1 VLIDPTCDALLE
13 SNSRSFFLT
22 LKILPRKMRRSVGL
36 LYLLARVADTIADSK
51 TGEVNLLL
59 DALAAWD
66 AATDERQ
73 HEVPDLSI
81 LAQLQTLDSERVLL
95 EKADLAVHALSST
108 SGADLAMMRT
118 CLKIII
124 GGQSLDLQRF
134 GPSNDQDEI
143 SALDDDAA
151 LDDYAYRVA
160 GSVGEF
166 WTAMSRHHMFPTRQ
180 SLHDEAWMKD
190 GIRFGKALQMT
201 NILRDIPEDLRFGRC
216 YIPRPRLEAVGLT
229 PEDLR
234 NPGSMAS
241 FRPVFNALLD
251 LTDGHLE
258 AAVRYTLRLPG
269 QSRRLRVACM
279 LPIIIGQRTVD
290 LLRTSNVLDPDHRVK
305 VDRDEIKG
313 ILRRCVLATMVPG
326 GTKRALTAFRPSLR

>member
-1 VLIDPTCDALLE
+1 MLIDPTCDALLE